1 MEMNRQNALFEYLLR
16 LGDTSLILGHR
27 ISEWCGHAPILEE
40 DIALANVALD
50 HIGQARLFLS
60 YAGRIE
66 GKGRTED
73 TLAYRRDA
81 RQFRNLLMAE
91 QPNVDYAVTTAR
103 QYLISVYN
111 FHLYAALSKSSDQ
124 ELAGIAAKS
133 LKEVAYH
140 VRHSGD
146 WMLRFGDGTEE
157 SHQRVQSAINE
168 LWYFVDDFFAADE
181 TDAFL
186 LKEGIGA
193 DLSQIKVLWEGT
205 VLPHIAKANLT
216 IPQISNKMRSGSRTG
231 GHTEHLGYILAEMQF
246 LPRAYPDAVWE

>member
-103 QYLISVYN
+103 QYLVSVYN
-111 FHLYAALSKSSDQ
+111 FHLYSALSKSSDQ

-157 SHQRVQSAINE
+157 SHTRAQNALND

-181 TDAFL
+181 IDAFL
-186 LKEGIGA
+186 LKEGVAA
-193 DLSQIKVLWEGT
+193 DLSQIKVQWEGT
-205 VLPHIAKANLT
+205 VLPHLAKAKLSV
-216 IPQISNKMRSGSRTG
+216 PQINNKMRSGSRNG

>member
-205 VLPHIAKANLT
+205 VLPHLSKAKLT